1 MFCLT
6 NLSAFFKS
14 SAATIPTVVVVILVV
29 VVVIVVVVVVVVVV
43 VAVVG
48 FVASVGVVLFP
59 SNRSC
64 PNTVPLLEF
73 RNKLKSPNKVDHF
86 LRNLI

>member
-48 FVASVGVVLFP
+48 FVTSVGVVNAHYGGF
-59 SNRSC
+59 SFFFRQIIHVQIQCRS
-64 PNTVPLLEF
+64 EF
-73 RNKLKSPNKVDHF
+73 S
-86 LRNLI
+86 